1 MAKLS
6 SVVRHEYTTIIKQPS
21 FWIVMIAIPVL
32 VGIIFALNFFAAK
45 SSSDRIDELAKDLK
59 NVAIVDESGLLNE
72 RVVASAGLAISPAS
86 EADALKQDV
95 RSDKKEA
102 LVIFPKSLQKD
113 RNYQIYLS
121 STDFTKM
128 SSVSSLADNLLKTS
142 LFLPL
147 GSAEIVTLAQDGANS
162 QITTY
167 KNGTETAGF
176 NEYVVPAIFLI
187 LFYIIFMFSIGY
199 MLTSIS
205 EEKENRSME
214 MVLTY
219 VKPRTLIVGKLLG
232 VSLVT
237 ITQILFFIMMAVVG
251 YLVLRQASG
260 EISLPG
266 GIEMDRIVFS
276 FWPIFFGFSYLIV
289 GFLMFAGFMIATAA
303 IAPSSKEANSFS
315 SFFFLAAF
323 LPFYLIMTII
333 TDPANPIVQTLTY
346 LPFTSPV
353 VTLIRNTV
361 GNMGLMESWA
371 ALGVMIIGM
380 ILSIWIAIRAFR
392 LGALEFGQT
401 VKLGKI
407 FKNHKTK
414 SES

>member
-21 FWIVMIAIPVL
+21 FWIAMIAIPVL
-32 VGIIFALNFFAAK
+32 IGVIIALQFFAMQ
-45 SSSDRIDELAKDLK
+45 SSSDRSEELAKDLK

-72 RVVASAGLAISPAS
+72 QVVTSAGLSTSPSS
-86 EADALKQDV
+86 EVDNLKHDV
-95 RSDKKEA
+95 RAEKKEA
-102 LVIFPKSLQKD
+102 LVVFPGSLKQD

-147 GSAEIVTLAQDGANS
+147 GSAEVITLAQDGANS

-167 KNGTETAGF
+167 KNGAETAGL
-176 NEYVVPAIFLI
+176 NEYVIPAIFVV
-187 LFYIIFMFSIGY
+187 LFYIVFAFSISY

-237 ITQILFFIMMAVVG
+237 VTQILFFIAMAVIG
-251 YLVLRQASG
+251 YLVLQQTSG
-260 EISLPG
+260 ATSLPG
-266 GIEMDRIVFS
+266 GIELDRIVFS
-276 FWPIFFGFSYLIV
+276 FWPIFFGFAFLIV
-289 GFLMFAGFMIATAA
+289 GFLIAWFMGD
-303 IAPSSKEANSFS
+303 
-315 SFFFLAAF
+315 
-323 LPFYLIMTII
+323 Y
-333 TDPANPIVQTLTY
+333 
-346 LPFTSPV
+346 
-353 VTLIRNTV
+353 
-361 GNMGLMESWA
+361 
-371 ALGVMIIGM
+371 
-380 ILSIWIAIRAFR
+380 ILSWYMLLI
-392 LGALEFGQT
+392 
-401 VKLGKI
+401 
-407 FKNHKTK
+407 
-414 SES
+414 

>member
-21 FWIVMIAIPVL
+21 FWIAMIAIPILIGV
-32 VGIIFALNFFAAK
+32 VIALNFFAAK

-59 NVAIVDESGLLNE
+59 NVAIIDESKLLNE
-72 RVVASAGLAISPAS
+72 QVVASAGLSISPSS
-86 EADALKQDV
+86 EIDTLKEDV
-95 RSDKKEA
+95 RSEKKEA
-102 LVIFPKSLQKD
+102 LVIFPETLQKN

-147 GSAEIVTLAQDGANS
+147 GSAEVITLAQNGANS

-167 KNGTETAGF
+167 KNGAETAGL
-176 NEYVVPAIFLI
+176 NEYVTPGIFVI
-187 LFYIIFMFSIGY
+187 LFYIVFSFSISY

-219 VKPRTLIVGKLLG
+219 VKPRTLIVGKLFG

-237 ITQILFFIMMAVVG
+237 ITQILFFIAMAVIG
-251 YLVLRQASG
+251 YLVLQQTSG
-260 EISLPG
+260 TASLPG
-266 GIEMDRIVFS
+266 GIEMNRIVFS
-276 FWPIFFGFSYLIV
+276 FWPIFFGFAYLIV

-303 IAPSSKEANSFS
+303 AAPSSKEANSFS

-323 LPFYLIMTII
+323 IPFYLIMSIV
-333 TDPANPIVQTLTY
+333 TDPESPIVQALTY
-346 LPFTSPV
+346 VPFTSPV

-361 GNMGLMESWA
+361 GNMSLMESWL
-371 ALGVMIIGM
+371 ALIVMIIGM
-380 ILSIWIAIRAFR
+380 AASIWIAIRAFR

-401 VKLGKI
+401 IKLGKL
-407 FKNHKTK
+407 FKKA
-414 SES
+414 

>member
-21 FWIVMIAIPVL
+21 FWIAMIAIPVL
-32 VGIIFALNFFAAK
+32 IGVIIALQFFAMQ
-45 SSSDRIDELAKDLK
+45 SSSDRIEELAKDLK

-72 RVVASAGLAISPAS
+72 QVVASAGLSISPSS
-86 EADALKQDV
+86 EVDTLKHDV
-95 RSDKKEA
+95 RAEKKEA
-102 LVIFPKSLQKD
+102 LVVFPGSLKQD

-147 GSAEIVTLAQDGANS
+147 GSAEVITLAQDGANS

-167 KNGTETAGF
+167 KNGAETAGL
-176 NEYVVPAIFLI
+176 NEYVIPAIFVV
-187 LFYIIFMFSIGY
+187 LFYIVFAFSISY

-237 ITQILFFIMMAVVG
+237 VTQILFFIAMAVIG
-251 YLVLRQASG
+251 YLVLQQTSG
-260 EISLPG
+260 TTSLPG
-266 GIEMDRIVFS
+266 GIELDRIVFS
-276 FWPIFFGFSYLIV
+276 FWPIFFGFAFLIV

-303 IAPSSKEANSFS
+303 AAPSSKEANSFS

-323 LPFYLIMTII
+323 IPFYLIMTIV
-333 TDPANPIVQTLTY
+333 TDPENPIVRTLTF

-361 GNMGLMESWA
+361 GNMSLVESWA
-371 ALGVMIIGM
+371 ALAVMIVGM
-380 ILSIWIAIRAFR
+380 TLSIWIAIRAFR

-401 VKLGKI
+401 IKLGKL
-407 FKNHKTK
+407 FKKA
-414 SES
+414 